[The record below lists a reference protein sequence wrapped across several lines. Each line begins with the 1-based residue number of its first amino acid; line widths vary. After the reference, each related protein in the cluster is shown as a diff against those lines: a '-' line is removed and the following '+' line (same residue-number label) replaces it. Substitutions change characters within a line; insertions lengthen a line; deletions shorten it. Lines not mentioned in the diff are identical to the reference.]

1 MISRKKSSNAS
12 FSHVNFK
19 KHTTVFHI
27 IIYIIAFGC
36 VTASPVLESCFVV
49 LRLDANDVK
58 LNALTKNL
66 SDTVSQLV
74 SLTRSFNDL
83 TAKVDHQPVAFKA
96 HQASSGNLYITIGR
110 NQRIIFDDVQ
120 LNLRNAYFHHL
131 GGFLAPL
138 SGTYMFSVSIC
149 SHTGHYIVLNLMKN
163 NNRIGGVLAG
173 DNALDDCSSE
183 TTVTQLNA
191 GDQVYVQHHGTDGDM
206 IFVHQYYINSFTE
219 SLLQIQ

>member
-1 MISRKKSSNAS
+1 M
-12 FSHVNFK
+12 
-19 KHTTVFHI
+19 FHI

-36 VTASPVLESCFVV
+36 VTALPVLESRFVAEVDIPDLV

-66 SDTVSQLV
+66 TETVGQLG

-83 TAKVDHQPVAFKA
+83 KAKVDHQPVAFKA
-96 HQASSGNLYITIGR
+96 HLASSGNLFVTIGP

-120 LNLRNAYFHHL
+120 LNLGNAYFQHL

-149 SHTGHYIVLNLMKN
+149 SHEGHYIVLNLMKN

-173 DNALDDCSSE
+173 DDALDDCSSE

-206 IFVHQYYINSFTE
+206 IFVHQNYINSFTG
-219 SLLQIQ
+219 SLLQIL